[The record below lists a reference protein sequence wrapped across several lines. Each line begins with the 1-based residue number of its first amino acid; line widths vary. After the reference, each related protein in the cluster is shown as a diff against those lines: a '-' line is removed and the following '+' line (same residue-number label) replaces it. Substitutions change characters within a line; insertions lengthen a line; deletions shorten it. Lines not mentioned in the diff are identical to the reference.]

1 MIYWIIIILGIEIM
15 SISLSNAVYN
25 ISLKKYIK
33 LNSIFQIIIRI
44 ILFIISLIIILFGMY
59 VESII

>member
-1 MIYWIIIILGIEIM
+1 MIYWIIITLGILIM
-15 SISLSNAVYN
+15 SISLSNPVYN

-33 LNSIFQIIIRI
+33 LNLFFQIIIRI
-44 ILFIISLIIILFGMY
+44 VLFILSLIIILYGMY

>member
-1 MIYWIIIILGIEIM
+1 MIYWIIIILGIVIM